1 MLRKA
6 SKRIE
11 KQDDAFEESV
21 AVFAEYVPARVLASI
36 VSAVQDIVG
45 VDTEEEETVLAM
57 LVEAWQVDPQGENDG
72 EGEEE
77 EEEGEEEEEDDGE
90 EEEDDEEEDDEE
102 EDDEDDEEED
112 DGWDGIRN
120 D

>member
-1 MLRKA
+1 
-6 SKRIE
+6 
-11 KQDDAFEESV
+11 V

-36 VSAVQDIVG
+36 VSAVQEIVG

-77 EEEGEEEEEDDGE
+77 EEEGEEERGGRRGE
-90 EEEDDEEEDDEE
+90 EETRTTRTTAREDETRTRSG
-102 EDDEDDEEED
+102 DEDDEEEGD